1 MSKSWFYLGIISS
14 LAILT
19 SSCGGDDKKAVTPA
33 PAPAPAPA
41 AATSPAPAAPT
52 STAAAPTPATSTP
65 ATPATTPGAA
75 SIKPV
80 SPDITAGLIPSTEP
94 ENWSRTVSKG
104 RPDPFAVLALQPVE
118 IAIENTTAQQAPVK
132 ASSTVANKSQSIN
145 PTPTQPTTKTS
156 PSINPVTTQPTTK
169 IATNSPAIKSGVNK
183 PLPKI
188 KISAKLTR
196 TTIVGAR
203 QKIKDGTL
211 TSKATPAA
219 GSMTSGKGSIAES
232 KPSTSITPKSGVNKA
247 LPKITGI
254 ASAKST
260 PVTAIP
266 KSESTKKIKIVKV
279 TKIASSQKS
288 TVTEA
293 PRKTQ
298 IATKPEVVVAKPL
311 QAMAI
316 EISGMIDVAGK
327 TQVIIKLP
335 TESFSRYVEVGERIL
350 NGKVLVKRVEGQNSL
365 SPTVVL
371 EEVGVEVSR
380 KIGDKSTPATPAT
393 PSTPVTPARTEP

>member
-19 SSCGGDDKKAVTPA
+19 SSCGGDGDKKPD
-33 PAPAPAPA
+33 APAPAPA
-41 AATSPAPAAPT
+41 AATSPAPAAAPAAPT
-52 STAAAPTPATSTP
+52 STAAVPTPTDPP
-65 ATPATTPGAA
+65 ATAATTPGAA
-75 SIKPV
+75 AIKPV
-80 SPDITAGLIPSTEP
+80 SPDVAAGLIPPTDA

-118 IAIENTTAQQAPVK
+118 IAIENTTSQQAPT
-132 ASSTVANKSQSIN
+132 ASSSITKKSGLIN
-145 PTPTQPTTKTS
+145 PIPTEPT
-156 PSINPVTTQPTTK
+156 NK
-169 IATNSPAIKSGVNK
+169 IATKSPAIKSGVDK

-188 KISAKLTR
+188 KISTKLP
-196 TTIVGAR
+196 
-203 QKIKDGTL
+203 KIKISANSKIATGGL
-211 TSKATPAA
+211 TSKATPVP
-219 GSMTSGKGSIAES
+219 GSIPDYKSPISA
-232 KPSTSITPKSGVNKA
+232 IPKSGVNKA
-247 LPKITGI
+247 LPKITGV
-254 ASAKST
+254 ATAKST
-260 PVTAIP
+260 SVIAMPT
-266 KSESTKKIKIVKV
+266 SGSTKKIKIAKV
-279 TKIASSQKS
+279 TKTTVAKQPS
-288 TVTEA
+288 VTEV
-293 PRKTQ
+293 PSKTK

-371 EEVGVEVSR
+371 EEVGVEVAR
-380 KIGDKSTPATPAT
+380 KIGDKSTP
-393 PSTPVTPARTEP
+393 VTPEAAPKP

>member
-19 SSCGGDDKKAVTPA
+19 SSCGGDDKKATTPPPA
-33 PAPAPAPA
+33 PAPP
-41 AATSPAPAAPT
+41 AATSPAPAPGAPTTPT
-52 STAAAPTPATSTP
+52 STAAAPTPAT
-65 ATPATTPGAA
+65 PATTPSAA

-80 SPDITAGLIPSTEP
+80 SPDVSAGLIPSTEA
-94 ENWSRTVSKG
+94 ENWSRTVAKG

-118 IAIENTTAQQAPVK
+118 IAIENSTAQQAPVK
-132 ASSTVANKSQSIN
+132 ASSSVANKSQSIN
-145 PTPTQPTTKTS
+145 PIPSQPTTNKS
-156 PSINPVTTQPTTK
+156 PSINPTATQPSTK

-188 KISAKLTR
+188 KISAKLSKTA
-196 TTIVGAR
+196 IIGAR
-203 QKIKDGTL
+203 QKINNGTL
-211 TSKATPAA
+211 TSKATPAE
-219 GSMTSGKGSIAES
+219 GSVTSEKGYIPDY
-232 KPSTSITPKSGVNKA
+232 KPSTSTTAKSGVNRA

-254 ASAKST
+254 ASAKSN
-260 PVTAIP
+260 PVTATP
-266 KSESTKKIKIVKV
+266 NSGSNKKIKIVKV
-279 TKIASSQKS
+279 TKIASSKKS
-288 TVTEA
+288 SVTEVPA
-293 PRKTQ
+293 KAK

-380 KIGDKSTPATPAT
+380 RIGDKSTPATSATPAT
-393 PSTPVTPARTEP
+393 PEAAPTP